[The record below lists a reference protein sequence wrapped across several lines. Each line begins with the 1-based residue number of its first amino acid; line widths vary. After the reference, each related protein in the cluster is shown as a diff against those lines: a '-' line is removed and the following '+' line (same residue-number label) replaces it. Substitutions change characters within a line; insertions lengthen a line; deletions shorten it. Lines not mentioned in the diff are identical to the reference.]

1 MEKVNTMP
9 ILYEPMFQT
18 KTIRPK
24 SISRQ
29 IYQEQS
35 APYWHVVEVYKVGS
49 IYMNPTQLRDNMK
62 KALDNATAQKGL
74 KVISYTVLNEWAV
87 WQGLYTDYYIRYD
100 AIIGNIS
107 TMSFQ
112 PIPIGTI
119 IIVLAIVVGLV
130 IILYIVLVARETLQA
145 LFNLVPSS
153 LKPAVASFL
162 LIGLGALAIGGGAY
176 LLISVIPKRKQT

>member
-1 MEKVNTMP
+1 MP
-9 ILYEPMFQT
+9 ILYESVFQT
-18 KTIRPK
+18 KKIRPK
-24 SISRQ
+24 STSTR

-35 APYWHVVEVYKVGS
+35 APYWHIVEVYKVGS
-49 IYMNPTQLRDNMK
+49 IYMTAAQLRSNMK

-74 KVISYTVLNEWAV
+74 KVISYTVLKEWAI

-100 AIIGNIS
+100 AIVGSAS
-107 TMSFQ
+107 TLSFQ

-130 IILYIVLVARETLQA
+130 IILYIVLVGRETLQA

-153 LKPAVASFL
+153 LQPAIATIL
-162 LIGLGALAIGGGAY
+162 LVGLGALAIGGGAY
-176 LLISVIPKRKQT
+176 LLISVIPRKHEG